1 MKSKLMLIMAAA
13 LAVASTDGFCGETTN
28 ELKTVLVKMMCD
40 TPKCK
45 GEMKPDGSVL
55 TSYPPQYSH
64 QCTVCKTNR
73 IFLTAYPEIRYE
85 AK

>member
-1 MKSKLMLIMAAA
+1 MKLKLTLLMATA
-13 LAVASTDGFCGETTN
+13 LAVASSDGFCGETTN
-28 ELKTVLVKMMCD
+28 ELKTVIVKMMCD

-45 GEMKPDGSVL
+45 GEMKPTGSVL
-55 TSYPPQYSH
+55 TSMPPQYPH

-73 IFLTAYPEIRYE
+73 TYMTAYPEIRYE